1 MKSELN
7 HFLPTGGLKSVQSR
21 KLGGCK
27 KLTFFPGTAQELIVI
42 LITYE
47 APTRPAES
55 DFNHSENPHNAPCEQ
70 AQKVRNIYVF
80 SLLHYLRFVSPP
92 NRKVIKITHKSSPFP
107 ASDYNHFALNE
118 LLINK

>member
-1 MKSELN
+1 MKPL
-7 HFLPTGGLKSVQSR
+7 LDRLK
-21 KLGGCK
+21 
-27 KLTFFPGTAQELIVI
+27 VI
-42 LITYE
+42 LITLKIN
-47 APTRPAES
+47 TML
-55 DFNHSENPHNAPCEQ
+55 CEQ

-80 SLLHYLRFVSPP
+80 SLLHYVRFVSPP